1 MGRSGDIQMTLHNP
15 GLRFSVLR
23 VRKFEIS
30 FFVGLRFCLYLGNL
44 SILVTRLVIFVFILF
59 TTLWQYADFCCFFR
73 NQDLIVIK
81 MIVIVLIVE
90 LVTAIKT
97 MIMMRLTIIIMI
109 M

>member
-1 MGRSGDIQMTLHNP
+1 MTLHNP

-44 SILVTRLVIFVFILF
+44 SILFTRLVIFVIYFIHYFVAICRFL
-59 TTLWQYADFCCFFR
+59 LFFR

-90 LVTAIKT
+90 LVTTIKT